1 MNKQEMKESFQSLLM
16 AAVEAREPAK
26 MQVLADSYTM
36 LFGEVAEAHPD
47 LAMATLAM
55 LAPVEY
61 HNYLTLEE
69 ATAIASK
76 FVNADKM
83 MSGASEYSKGPHWSM
98 DVLKSFLTSRNLPVE
113 EKPYYNWP
121 SLWVTVN
128 MIYSDYADT
137 LADLLGSKENER
149 IATASYKMALRKLKD
164 PDRPQFIRDYFDL
177 D

>member
-1 MNKQEMKESFQSLLM
+1 MTSKEMKDSFQSLLTT
-16 AAVEAREPAK
+16 AVEAREPAK

-55 LAPVEY
+55 LAPIEY

-76 FVNADKM
+76 FINADRNV
-83 MSGASEYSKGPHWSM
+83 SGASEYSKGPHWSM

-121 SLWVTVN
+121 ALWVTVN

-149 IATASYKMALRKLKD
+149 IATASYKMAVRKLKD
-164 PDRPQFIRDYFDL
+164 LDRPSFIREYFKL
-177 D
+177 